1 MARRRQHS
9 MGSFSD
15 INITP
20 LMDLTFLLLIVFMI
34 TAPMMEF
41 SVDVSPPK
49 MDAQPLDDPTNLMI
63 SLHADGSVVLDGKRM
78 EMDEL
83 YGRLATEFQSRP
95 DAMVL
100 IRGHEE
106 RPYKEVIALMRVA
119 YKAGFGNVS
128 LVTVAED
135 KG

>member
-1 MARRRQHS
+1 MARRRQYS
-9 MGSFSD
+9 LASFSD

-49 MDAQPLDDPTNLMI
+49 MDAAPLDDPTNLLI
-63 SLHADGSVVLDGKRM
+63 SLHADGSVVLDGQRM
-78 EMDEL
+78 DIVALRE
-83 YGRLATEFQSRP
+83 RLAGEHQTRP
-95 DAMVL
+95 DATVL

-119 YKAGFGNVS
+119 YGTGFGNVS

-135 KG
+135 DG